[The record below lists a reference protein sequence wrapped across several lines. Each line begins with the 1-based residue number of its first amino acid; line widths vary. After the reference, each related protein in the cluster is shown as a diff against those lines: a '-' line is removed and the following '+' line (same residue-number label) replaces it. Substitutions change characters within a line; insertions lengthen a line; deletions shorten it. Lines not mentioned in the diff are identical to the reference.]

1 MKKVF
6 LLTGALSVSL
16 SVALPMYAQTDAA
29 RGVQQDTP
37 TTSAPVAIVLP
48 PATLPGDAATLYAD
62 AEGYAARK
70 FAEFKRNKVPYNAL
84 LESQVNQQQR
94 ELATQH
100 AAQLVARGQ
109 LQGTDNYYLGL
120 LYVLAGQPE
129 TGMPPLRR
137 FLTEPADTNKE
148 FLQRTRLLLGT
159 QAAGVSRFAEAEAML
174 VAYAQAEPRTPL
186 ELFRLHNAISNGYYR
201 AKQLEPAAAH
211 AATAY
216 ALVKDPQTKL
226 GDAALRAKLIGN
238 TGIALVQF
246 KLKLKQEAEATAL
259 LAELLQLGLTLPAAH
274 VYDAA
279 LDLLI
284 EQGHADAAW
293 QAFAASASSAAT
305 APEVAGITDWIDQ
318 KPTTLAALR
327 GQVVLLDFWA
337 TWCGPCRLTMPKLK
351 TLHERFKDKGLVVI
365 GVTQLYG
372 RVRNAP
378 LTPGEE
384 LGYLRQFK
392 KEMRLPYGFAV
403 DPDGANELRYG
414 VRSIPTAVLIDRKGR
429 LRFIT
434 VGASDTSADALD
446 KAIKQLLAEQ

>member
-1 MKKVF
+1 MKKSS
-6 LLTGALSVSL
+6 LLIGAVSL
-16 SVALPMYAQTDAA
+16 SLCVVSPLSAQTGAQKDA
-29 RGVQQDTP
+29 P
-37 TTSAPVAIVLP
+37 TTNAPAATVQP
-48 PATLPGDAATLYAD
+48 PATVPKDAATLYAD
-62 AEGYAARK
+62 AAGYAEQK

-84 LESQVNQQQR
+84 LEAQVNEQQR
-94 ELATQH
+94 ALAMQH
-100 AAQLVARGQ
+100 AAQLVARGP

-120 LYVLAGQPE
+120 LYILAGQSE
-129 TGMPPLRR
+129 TGMPSLRR
-137 FLTEPADTNKE
+137 FLTEPSDTNKE
-148 FLQRTRLLLGT
+148 FLQHARLVIGT
-159 QAAGVSRFAEAEAML
+159 QAASVRRFAEAEAML
-174 VAYAQAEPRTPL
+174 VAYAQAQPQTPL
-186 ELFRLHNAISNGYYR
+186 ELFRLHNALSNGYYQD
-201 AKQLEPAAAH
+201 KQLEPAAAH

-216 ALVKDPQTKL
+216 ALVKDPQVKL

-246 KLKLKQEAEATAL
+246 KLKQKHEAEATAL
-259 LAELLQLGLTLPAAH
+259 LAELLQLGLTLPSAH
-274 VYDAA
+274 VYDDA
-279 LDLLI
+279 LDLLVA
-284 EQGHADAAW
+284 QGHADAAG
-293 QAFAASASSAAT
+293 QAFAASATSAT
-305 APEVAGITDWIDQ
+305 YAPEIDGITDWIDHE
-318 KPTTLAALR
+318 PTTLAALR

-365 GVTQLYG
+365 GITQLYG

-392 KEMRLPYGFAV
+392 QEMRLPYGFAV

-414 VRSIPTAVLIDRKGR
+414 VRSIPTAVLIDRKGH

-434 VGASDTSADALD
+434 VGASEISDDALS